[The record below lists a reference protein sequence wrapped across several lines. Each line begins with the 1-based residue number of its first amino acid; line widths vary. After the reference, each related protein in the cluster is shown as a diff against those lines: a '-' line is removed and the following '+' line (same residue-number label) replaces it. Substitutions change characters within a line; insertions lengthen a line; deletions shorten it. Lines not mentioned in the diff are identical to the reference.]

1 MNIKS
6 FLLGSAIAVV
16 AISSA
21 RAADAVVVAEPEPV
35 EYVRVCDVYGTGFYY
50 IPGTETCLKVSGYIR
65 YDIGVGY
72 SGYEDVI
79 DKKDFAESGGLDQ
92 NLNDTYYK
100 RARVALEIDAR
111 SETELGTLRA
121 YSQINFQYDTI
132 TTEDDDTTAEIEG
145 PFTST
150 ENSIEIEHAY
160 IELGGF
166 LIGRTDSFF
175 STFGDYAGAV
185 IQDDLIPYGPF
196 QTHTIQYKFEAGN
209 GFTAGV
215 AVEEGADEFTLDSYV
230 PHVAAGVKYAQDWG
244 GVSAVAGY
252 DSVWEE
258 WAGKVRL
265 DVNASET
272 ISLFVI
278 GGFKSDDAVNFY
290 GTWEGDWGVW
300 GGFTAQL
307 SPKASL
313 NTQFSY
319 DGAENFAA
327 VANVEY
333 ELVPDFRITPEVV
346 YVVNFD
352 DEVDNDFDG
361 GHFGG
366 FVRFSAISET
376 RTSARLADPV

>member
-1 MNIKS
+1 MNIRS
-6 FLLGSAIAVV
+6 LFLGSAASFLAV
-16 AISSA
+16 SGA

-50 IPGTETCLKVSGYIR
+50 MPGTETCLKVGGYVR

-72 SGYEDVI
+72 LGYEDVI
-79 DKKDFAESGGLDQ
+79 DKKDLAEDGII

-100 RARVALEIDAR
+100 RARAALELDAR
-111 SETELGTLRA
+111 TETELGTLRA
-121 YSQINFQYDTI
+121 YFQINFQYDSVAS
-132 TTEDDDTTAEIEG
+132 EDDDTTPGIEG

-150 ENSIEIEHAY
+150 ENSLEMEHAY

-166 LIGRTDSFF
+166 LIGKTDSFF
-175 STFGDYAGAV
+175 STFNDYVGAV
-185 IQDDLIPYGPF
+185 ISDDLIPYGPF
-196 QTHTIQYKFEAGN
+196 DTHTIQYKFDAGN
-209 GFTAGV
+209 GFSAGI
-215 AVEEGADEFTLDSYV
+215 ALEEGADVEFTIDDYV

-244 GVSAVAGY
+244 GVSAVVGY

-265 DVNASET
+265 DVTASET
-272 ISLFVI
+272 ISAFII
-278 GGFKSDDAVNFY
+278 GGFKDDDGGVPNFY
-290 GTWEGDWGVW
+290 GNWSGDWAVW
-300 GGFTAQL
+300 GGFTAQV

-319 DGAENFAA
+319 DGADNFAA

-346 YVVNFD
+346 YVDNFD
-352 DEVDNDFDG
+352 DDTANDFDG

-366 FVRFSAISET
+366 FVRFQ
-376 RTSARLADPV
+376 RNF